1 MKEKGKDRFAA
12 GPCFVC
18 FIVIFLLIF
27 SVPKAHAYEK
37 IFEWDEFRVKPPFYS
52 PGIQNWDELKRELS
66 DSSQEYVN
74 PPDFH
79 AGSLQLRETRPIGFD
94 VHHFRFTFTRY
105 TLSQENHSQ
114 VVQPE
119 TEQNKLEMLKTLP
132 STLQNSSSAR
142 ERFEAVGKIFEPK
155 VNLSIEF

>member
-1 MKEKGKDRFAA
+1 MKEEVKNRPA
-12 GPCFVC
+12 GGCCFGW
-18 FIVIFLLIF
+18 FIVIFLLVF
-27 SVPKAHAYEK
+27 SIPKAHAYEK

-52 PGIQNWDELKRELS
+52 TGIQNWDELKRELS

-74 PPDFH
+74 SPDFC
-79 AGSLQLRETRPIGFD
+79 AASPQPGETKPKGFN
-94 VHHFRFTFTRY
+94 VHHFRFTFTRH

-119 TEQNKLEMLKTLP
+119 MNQNKLEMLKTLP